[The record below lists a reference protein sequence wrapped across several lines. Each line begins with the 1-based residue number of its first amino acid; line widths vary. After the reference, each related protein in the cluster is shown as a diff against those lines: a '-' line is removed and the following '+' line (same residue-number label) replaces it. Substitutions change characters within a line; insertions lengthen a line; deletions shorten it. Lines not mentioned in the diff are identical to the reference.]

1 MQTKIENQSSPS
13 FVKATLWLALEAKWW
28 QETRSES
35 TEYSLATRQT
45 WREKARSERV
55 QRTQSNNNW
64 KRAHLSNTH
73 QGSRWPEKV
82 ARTIQFAKLPW
93 RALAALA
100 HIKARGA
107 LAAAAETAA
116 AENALWKE
124 HLGERLC
131 LCAPGEKTVKES
143 EWAIK
148 SCSRER
154 EEVKRKWAHKL
165 NAQFCCRVQRLTQT
179 WFLHWEERRRRK
191 FYGKYGAVFA
201 VQLAIARVYIELMRW
216 AGKTMLEI

>member
-1 MQTKIENQSSPS
+1 
-13 FVKATLWLALEAKWW
+13 V
-28 QETRSES
+28 
-35 TEYSLATRQT
+35 
-45 WREKARSERV
+45 RV
-55 QRTQSNNNW
+55 QSKQPNNNW

-93 RALAALA
+93 RALDALA
-100 HIKARGA
+100 LLHTSKQEARWRRRWRRRRRRRTHFEKSI
-107 LAAAAETAA
+107 LESV
-116 AENALWKE
+116 
-124 HLGERLC
+124 C

-165 NAQFCCRVQRLTQT
+165 NAQFFCRDVQRLTQT
-179 WFLHWEERRRRK
+179 GFCTEWKGTEILWQIWW
-191 FYGKYGAVFA
+191 YSVLLASGKKSMTNCNNFIR
-201 VQLAIARVYIELMRW
+201 IAFNS
-216 AGKTMLEI
+216 